1 MDQVRTILAWL
12 KRQHF
17 WVLSV
22 LVALIAIGCWWSA
35 SRTLS
40 KEFTANKQAID
51 TEFSSLAS
59 TRGKP
64 FLPNQ
69 EIIDKQKQENAN
81 QAKGVEATWKKLY
94 DRQRENV
101 LEWPNDLSP
110 EFREKVEKKKFGDE
124 MDREMLNDY
133 QNYARGYFPQLP
145 AIVDAPI
152 IETSTG
158 GAYGSEGRGAYSGRE
173 GYGRGGYGEGGAVP
187 GVDEPQEDFIC
198 EWLNQGVVREALIFK
213 NRPSSIR
220 VWVTQED
227 LWVYKTLLNV
237 IRRTNEAAGATRQS
251 NAAVRIIYALEVG
264 KAAAAMNR
272 GTGRIYMPAIAAPGP
287 ESMLGPEGGAT
298 AGGEGERGAYAGY
311 SGQPG
316 EGGDLGMDRGRYGG
330 EGYGGTG
337 GPMSPEAE
345 QSFLLSYR
353 YIDAEGKPV
362 AMGGGGGDPS
372 MPTDMATPDPT
383 TPATPVDLTVFG
395 VEYKRL
401 PVRMTLQMD
410 QRWLTHLISEC
421 ANQPLQVEVQE
432 VRINPSDASTSGGGG
447 GEGRAAYGGG
457 GYGGG
462 GYGGGGYGAYGGAGR
477 GAYGGGMGG
486 GGRGGYEGGGAGSSP
501 FPERT
506 GVQTFSAQPNIV
518 NVVIQGIIY
527 IFNEPNPEKL
537 KTSEEAEAGQMA
549 AAN

>member
-1 MDQVRTILAWL
+1 MDQLRTILAWL

-22 LVALIAIGCWWSA
+22 LVALVAIGCWWSA

-40 KEFTANKQAID
+40 KEFAANKQAID

-59 TRGKP
+59 ARGKP

-81 QAKGVEATWKKLY
+81 QAKAVEATWKKLY
-94 DRQRENV
+94 DRQREHV
-101 LEWPNDLSP
+101 LEWPSDLSP
-110 EFREKVEKKKFGDE
+110 EFHERIEKLKFGDE
-124 MDREMLNDY
+124 MTRNMLNDY
-133 QNYARGYFPQLP
+133 QNYARRYFPELP

-152 IETSTG
+152 IETSTAG
-158 GAYGSEGRGAYSGRE
+158 GYGEGRGAYSGR
-173 GYGRGGYGEGGAVP
+173 GAYGGGYGEGGLVP

-198 EWLNQGVVREALIFK
+198 EWLNQGDVRQQLIFPQ
-213 NRPSSIR
+213 RPSSIR

-264 KAAAAMNR
+264 QKAAVTNR
-272 GTGRIYMPAIAAPGP
+272 GTGRIYMPPTAAPGP
-287 ESMLGPEGGAT
+287 DSMLGPEGGPT
-298 AGGEGERGAYAGY
+298 EGGRDAASVYGNSSGGIGPMDMERGGY
-311 SGQPG
+311 
-316 EGGDLGMDRGRYGG
+316 GRESYGG
-330 EGYGGTG
+330 GAG

-345 QSFLLSYR
+345 KSFLLSYR
-353 YIDAEGKPV
+353 YIDSEGKPV
-362 AMGGGGGDPS
+362 AFGGGGGDPS
-372 MPTDMATPDPT
+372 MPMDPAAADPAASATPI
-383 TPATPVDLTVFG
+383 DLTAFG

-410 QRWLTHLISEC
+410 LRWLTHLISEC

-432 VRINPSDASTSGGGG
+432 VRINPSDMGTSGGGG
-447 GEGRAAYGGG
+447 GESRGMSAYGGG

-462 GYGGGGYGAYGGAGR
+462 YGRGPGAYGGGGY
-477 GAYGGGMGG
+477 
-486 GGRGGYEGGGAGSSP
+486 GGRGGYEGGGAGSSA

-506 GVQTFSAQPNIV
+506 GVQTFSAQPNVV

>member
-1 MDQVRTILAWL
+1 MDQLRTILAWL

-40 KEFTANKQAID
+40 SELAKNMQDIEGEFNSLKQ
-51 TEFSSLAS
+51 

-69 EIIDKQKQENAN
+69 QVIDKQKEEIKN

-94 DRQRENV
+94 ERQREKV
-101 LEWPNDLSP
+101 LEWPEDLKP
-110 EFREKVEKKKFGDE
+110 ETREKVEKLKFGDE
-124 MDREMLNDY
+124 MDRDMLNDY

-152 IETSTG
+152 IETSTAG
-158 GAYGSEGRGAYSGRE
+158 GYGEGRGAYSGGRD
-173 GYGRGGYGEGGAVP
+173 GYGGGYGAGGLVP
-187 GVDEPQEDFIC
+187 GVDEPQQDFIC
-198 EWLNQGVVREALIFK
+198 EWLNQGEVREALIFRT
-213 NRPSSIR
+213 RPSSIR

-237 IRRTNEAAGATRQS
+237 IARTNEAAGATRQS
-251 NAAVRIIYALEVG
+251 NAAVRVIYALEVG

-272 GTGRIYMPAIAAPGP
+272 ATGRVYMPAAAAPGP
-287 ESMLGPEGGAT
+287 EAMYGEAGGAPG
-298 AGGEGERGAYAGY
+298 AEGERGAYPGY
-311 SGQPG
+311 GGQPG
-316 EGGDLGMDRGRYGG
+316 EAGSMDMERGRMGG
-330 EGYGGTG
+330 EGYGATS
-337 GPMSPEAE
+337 GPMSPEQE
-345 QSFLLSYR
+345 KSFLLSYR
-353 YIDAEGKPV
+353 YLDAEGKPV
-362 AMGGGGGDPS
+362 ALGGGGGDAS
-372 MPTDMATPDPT
+372 MTMDPAMSDPA
-383 TPATPVDLTVFG
+383 TPATPVDLTAFG

-432 VRINPSDASTSGGGG
+432 VRINPSDISTSGGGG
-447 GEGRAAYGGG
+447 GLAGGG

-462 GYGGGGYGAYGGAGR
+462 YGGER
-477 GAYGGGMGG
+477 GAYGGGYGGGGGG
-486 GGRGGYEGGGAGSSP
+486 GGRGYDAGGAGGAGSSA
-501 FPERT
+501 FPDRT

-527 IFNEPNPEKL
+527 IFNEPNPEAL